1 MICVGRDTGLAYQ
14 DWDEFVPDHH
24 TLVLA
29 LLRHSV
35 IVRTALPSERVYGVL
50 SRRYASIVKYLST
63 YAHVMDEFVNNSD
76 RVSAND
82 RQNCQTRFAK
92 APYPC
97 REAFVVFSLL
107 ARSLPPRASMLPEI
121 NVNL

>member
-1 MICVGRDTGLAYQ
+1 MHPHVI
-14 DWDEFVPDHH
+14 FV
-24 TLVLA
+24 
-29 LLRHSV
+29 
-35 IVRTALPSERVYGVL
+35 
-50 SRRYASIVKYLST
+50 
-63 YAHVMDEFVNNSD
+63 NSD

-82 RQNCQTRFAK
+82 RQTDCQTGFAK

-107 ARSLPPRASMLPEI
+107 ARTLRSRASMLPEI

>member
-82 RQNCQTRFAK
+82 RQTVRHASRK
-92 APYPC
+92 P
-97 REAFVVFSLL
+97 LIL
-107 ARSLPPRASMLPEI
+107 AEKRSLCFPC
-121 NVNL
+121 